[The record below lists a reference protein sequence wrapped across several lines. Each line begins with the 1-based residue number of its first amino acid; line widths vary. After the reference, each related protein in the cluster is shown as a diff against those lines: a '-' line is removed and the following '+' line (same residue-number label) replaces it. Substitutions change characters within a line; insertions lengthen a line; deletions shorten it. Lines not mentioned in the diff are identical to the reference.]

1 MLHLTGLID
10 EVYCNVLTLLIAGL
24 IGPMRRD
31 TSKPLL
37 QVLDLLQLS
46 GLVTNLRCNGTLTE

>member
-10 EVYCNVLTLLIAGL
+10 EVYFNVLTLLIAGL

-46 GLVTNLRCNGTLTE
+46 GLVANLRCNGTLAE